1 MPLLNQQS
9 IQTVIFANSIKH
21 GQHCVAG
28 KTLDGKYWVR
38 PVADSDG
45 RELTHAQAKCRNPHG
60 TFNVKPLQKVTI
72 GLSGHVP
79 LINQPENYMVD
90 DSVWQQNYTLDQH
103 HIINY
108 LDHPSDLWGK
118 GDRVRYD
125 LIKSGQHVI
134 AQSLYLVQVSNL
146 SLYVSS
152 FNKRR
157 ASFIFNEHVYDL
169 PVTDP
174 NFDALVQDFGAI
186 KGILCIS
193 LGEVFEGN
201 CYKLVATIF

>member
-1 MPLLNQQS
+1 MNQQS

-28 KTLDGKYWVR
+28 KTLDGKRWVR
-38 PVADSDG
+38 PVSDSDG
-45 RELTHAQAKCRNPHG
+45 KELTHSQAKCRNPHG

-72 GLSGHVP
+72 GLSAHVP
-79 LINQPENYMVD
+79 LINQPENYLID
-90 DSVWQQNYTLDQH
+90 GSVWKQNYTLDDH

-118 GDRVRYD
+118 DDRVRYE
-125 LIKSGQHVI
+125 LIKSGQLVVS
-134 AQSLYLVQVSNL
+134 QSLYLVQVGNL
-146 SLYVSS
+146 RLYVSP

-157 ASFIFNEHVYDL
+157 ASFIYNGCGYDL

-174 NFDALVQDFGAI
+174 SFDVLVQDKGDI

-193 LGEVFEGN
+193 LGEEFEGN
-201 CYKLVATIF
+201 YYKLIATIF

>member
-1 MPLLNQQS
+1 MNQQS
-9 IQTVIFANSIKH
+9 IQAVIFANSIKH

-28 KTLDGKYWVR
+28 KTLDGKHWVR
-38 PVADSDG
+38 PVSDSDG
-45 RELTHAQAKCRNPHG
+45 KELTHTQAKCRNPHG

-79 LINQPENYMVD
+79 LINQPENYLID
-90 DSVWQQNYTLDQH
+90 DSVWQQNYTLDHH

-108 LDHPSDLWGK
+108 LDHPSDLWGQD
-118 GDRVRYD
+118 DRVRYE
-125 LIKSGQHVI
+125 LIKSGQLVI
-134 AQSLYLVQVSNL
+134 SQSLYLVQVSNL
-146 SLYVSS
+146 SLYVSP

-157 ASFIFNEHVYDL
+157 ASFIYNGCGYDL

-174 NFDALVQDFGAI
+174 SFDALVQDTGAI

-193 LGEVFEGN
+193 LGEEFEGN

>member
-1 MPLLNQQS
+1 MNQQS

-28 KTLDGKYWVR
+28 KTLEGKQWVR
-38 PVADSDG
+38 PVSDSEG
-45 RELTHAQAKCRNPHG
+45 KELTHSQAKCRNPHG

-79 LINQPENYMVD
+79 LINQPENYLID
-90 DSVWQQNYTLDQH
+90 GSVWQQKYTLDDH
-103 HIINY
+103 HIINF
-108 LDHPSDLWGK
+108 LDYPSDLWGK
-118 GDRVRYD
+118 DDRVRYE
-125 LIKSGQHVI
+125 LIKSGQLVI
-134 AQSLYLVQVSNL
+134 SQSLYLVQVSNL
-146 SLYVSS
+146 SLYVSQ
-152 FNKRR
+152 FNNKRR
-157 ASFIFNEHVYDL
+157 ASFKYNGCEYDL

-174 NFDALVQDFGAI
+174 RFDSVVLDTSAI

-193 LGEVFEGN
+193 LGEEFEGN